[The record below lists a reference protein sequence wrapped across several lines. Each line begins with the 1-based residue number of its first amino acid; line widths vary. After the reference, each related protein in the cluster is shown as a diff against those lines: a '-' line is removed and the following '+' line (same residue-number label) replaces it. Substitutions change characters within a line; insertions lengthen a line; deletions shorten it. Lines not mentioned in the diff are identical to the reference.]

1 MASNSSKTPP
11 SLSNC
16 KTYENL
22 LQLIQIWWYF
32 TKLPAKRQGSAL
44 VLSLEDEALDAVLEI
59 DEVEIAGENG
69 VDSITNR
76 VNRLFKR
83 GSTITKYQAFE
94 SFMTFKRLSP
104 MSIPCPFL
112 NEFDEHLFK
121 TKVYGT
127 AMSEELIKATIPDL

>member
-1 MASNSSKTPP
+1 MALNSSKTPP

-44 VLSLEDEALDAVLEI
+44 VLSLEDEALDVVLEI

-104 MSIPCPFL
+104 MSIQAFL
-112 NEFDEHLFK
+112 NEFDKHLFK
-121 TKVYGT
+121 TKAYGT

>member
-11 SLSNC
+11 PLSNC
-16 KTYENL
+16 KTDENL
-22 LQLIQIWWYF
+22 LQLIKIWRYF

-44 VLSLEDEALDAVLEI
+44 VLSLEDEALDAALEI

-69 VDSITNR
+69 VDGITNR

-94 SFMTFKRLSP
+94 SFMTSKRLSAI
-104 MSIPCPFL
+104 SIQAFL
-112 NEFDEHLFK
+112 NEFEFLMNLTNTYLK
-121 TKVYGT
+121 QKPMVQPCQ
-127 AMSEELIKATIPDL
+127 KN

>member
-69 VDSITNR
+69 VDGITNR

-104 MSIPCPFL
+104 MSIQAFL
-112 NEFDEHLFK
+112 NEFDKHLFK
-121 TKVYGT
+121 TKAYGT
-127 AMSEELIKATIPDL
+127 AMSEELIKAAIPDL